1 MDRVRSDTGDRFGRA
16 AARRERRQD
25 EAEDQRVERDAR
37 YGGLPTASDGRIAD
51 ARDSGAQLHPQAQRA
66 PTSSTPTASPG
77 APASRLSAVSNGV
90 PSARARAT

>member
-1 MDRVRSDTGDRFGRA
+1 MPAGPEALLVAVVAPPHAASDVK
-16 AARRERRQD
+16 D
-25 EAEDQRVERDAR
+25 EAEDQRVERNAR
-37 YGGLPTASDGRIAD
+37 YGELRTASDGRIAD